1 MPLPALIQKIHGLS
15 SRKPTDMDACLGEI
29 MTRKPNL
36 SVLSASE
43 HSYLGEKK
51 SRWQPRAPV
60 PAAGEQLPSPSHV
73 GSQICSGAVSL
84 KQTVRVS
91 CHEHCWIKYNKP
103 MRKARM

>member
-15 SRKPTDMDACLGEI
+15 SRKPTDMACMVEHVLGEI

-60 PAAGEQLPSPSHV
+60 PAAGEQLPSRPTWALRSA
-73 GSQICSGAVSL
+73 QE
-84 KQTVRVS
+84 Q
-91 CHEHCWIKYNKP
+91 
-103 MRKARM
+103 